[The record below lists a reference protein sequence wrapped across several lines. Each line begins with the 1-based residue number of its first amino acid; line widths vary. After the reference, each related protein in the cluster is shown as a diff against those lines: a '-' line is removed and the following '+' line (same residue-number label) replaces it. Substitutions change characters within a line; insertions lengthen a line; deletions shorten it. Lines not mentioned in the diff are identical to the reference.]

1 MTYEPKNA
9 YRTKT
14 CRTERYLKGCC
25 FLKKQQ
31 LTHARARVRARGKQ
45 FERPYGPCHGPC
57 APPLRGGDWWPGE
70 RGYAPQSSPPRGA
83 NGPQGLRAPRNRL
96 RPIPHLRTNT
106 PRATACSRAD
116 VFGGLRSSIR
126 LGGSKPYR
134 AGSYRL
140 TPASTGRRGKHVI
153 VPGNRMWFAK
163 AQKTGYQ
170 KGEGCLGLGE

>member
-1 MTYEPKNA
+1 M
-9 YRTKT
+9 
-14 CRTERYLKGCC
+14 L
-25 FLKKQQ
+25 FSKKDNS
-31 LTHARARVRARGKQ
+31 TRMCAGVRARGGDNSS
-45 FERPYGPCHGPC
+45 GPAGRVM
-57 APPLRGGDWWPGE
+57 APAHLRYAEATGGLVGGATPLYR
-70 RGYAPQSSPPRGA
+70 APQRGA
-83 NGPQGLRAPRNRL
+83 DVPQGLRAPRNRL

-106 PRATACSRAD
+106 ARATVCSRDD

-140 TPASTGRRGKHVI
+140 TPESTGLRGKHVI
-153 VPGNRMWFAK
+153 IPGNRSWFAK